1 MPVPMNL
8 TKTMPVI
15 TQDQVDQAA
24 MRVAVM
30 NQMDQAAMRVAV
42 MNQMD
47 QAAMRVAVMN
57 QMDQAAM
64 GVMIRMKNRRTVD
77 HGQQLILFQLFLY
90 HL

>member
-1 MPVPMNL
+1 MNL

-24 MRVAVM
+24 MGVAVM
-30 NQMDQAAMRVAV
+30 NQMDQAAMG
-42 MNQMD
+42 
-47 QAAMRVAVMN
+47 VAVMN